1 MPWPFHSPAGGRTTR
16 TPSGHEHRPP
26 PGYLPVTSAGPT
38 HAVVVSY
45 EGHVDGRPSVYRGS
59 YEQCREYIR
68 THTPPPG
75 CAFDIMSIATR
86 RLVSYVVEH

>member
-1 MPWPFHSPAGGRTTR
+1 
-16 TPSGHEHRPP
+16 
-26 PGYLPVTSAGPT
+26 
-38 HAVVVSY
+38 VSY